1 MLVGCR
7 RLKLSTAFSQEYG
20 SKVVLYKRNK
30 TFGNYRRI
38 SSFTKKQA
46 KRESCNKKKENLEE
60 RIIIH
65 QKVYSNTLP
74 VGLEKGFPTWEN
86 QYFWQVVP
94 KVKMFSAHKLLNVS
108 FKFKRLQFPVRL
120 SFSIRINKEKGD
132 SLTAAKIN
140 CFFFFVSYFGI
151 GSSKYW
157 FIFIFRG
164 KKN

>member
-1 MLVGCR
+1 MDR
-7 RLKLSTAFSQEYG
+7 KLFCIKETKHLATIGEYHH
-20 SKVVLYKRNK
+20 LQRNK
-30 TFGNYRRI
+30 LNVRVAI
-38 SSFTKKQA
+38 
-46 KRESCNKKKENLEE
+46 KKKENLEE